1 MSNPSWSQFEE
12 MKFPTEPPSDRI
24 WPIYKYGSILRS
36 DYPLKYVNIFA
47 PEKKKQDT
55 NLF

>member
-1 MSNPSWSQFEE
+1 MSNPSCSQFEE